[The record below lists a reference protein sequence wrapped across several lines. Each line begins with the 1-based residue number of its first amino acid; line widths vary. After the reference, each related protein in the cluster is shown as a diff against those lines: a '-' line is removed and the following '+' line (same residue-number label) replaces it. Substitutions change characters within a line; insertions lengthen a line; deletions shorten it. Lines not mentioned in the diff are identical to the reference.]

1 MSKISSFIKKIKLNN
16 KKSSIKSKDD
26 EAISTGLQSGPLTA
40 EEYTDLSKDNGFGKA
55 RNLMGKRLENKYK
68 EANAQLGEIRDQLKS
83 GNISINEYN
92 NKRNDIYSNFG
103 NSKSLSDIKNYL
115 QEQATQ
121 GPQIQD
127 YAHAYAPHAI
137 GVGLTVGLGNATV
150 EAFNSKGQKSNADLY
165 SNPF

>member
-68 EANAQLGEIRDQLKS
+68 EANAQLGEIR
-83 GNISINEYN
+83 
-92 NKRNDIYSNFG
+92 KRGYILWRLF
-103 NSKSLSDIKNYL
+103 IKEL
-115 QEQATQ
+115 
-121 GPQIQD
+121 
-127 YAHAYAPHAI
+127 
-137 GVGLTVGLGNATV
+137 
-150 EAFNSKGQKSNADLY
+150 
-165 SNPF
+165 